1 MTERSRVAPVSSRR
15 KAVGTALQPRGSRR
29 TGSAS
34 PSAQTLPLL
43 RNLWAPLLS
52 PTPTWPFSILCPSP
66 TLHPELIPSEGP
78 SDRALS
84 RGSLT
89 WLVSRVHGPR
99 LLRKHPSLPHSR
111 APARSGL
118 LSSRWSPRFLSS
130 TSSYTPADATCGRI
144 CHPVLLEITLP
155 VGLGLAFFTALSVF
169 MWRFKEIKNYSSMM
183 ILISP

>member
-89 WLVSRVHGPR
+89 WLVSRVYGPR
-99 LLRKHPSLPHSR
+99 LLRKHPSLPHSPRSRPLWAAVFTMVPTLSFLHFLLHTCWCHMR
-111 APARSGL
+111 AN
-118 LSSRWSPRFLSS
+118 LSSSFVGDYSACGFGACLLHS
-130 TSSYTPADATCGRI
+130 TVCFY
-144 CHPVLLEITLP
+144 VEIQ
-155 VGLGLAFFTALSVF
+155 
-169 MWRFKEIKNYSSMM
+169 RD
-183 ILISP
+183 